1 MKKICVTH
9 GLKIMFQFRTWVL
22 SGDYIFKRSLCANKA
37 SKSFKW
43 KSLWCC
49 SWFKKNSKTFGKSYS
64 LELSGEN
71 GLALYIPEGFAHGFQ
86 ALEDKTVLSYKCSRL
101 YNPQSESGILWND
114 PILNIDWPLR
124 SNAICSLKDQKLL
137 SMKEFWSEGFYH
149 RGIELYGLSYRS
161 SFLWIEHQKHFSFW
175 RFDKKAVWL
184 FSSRKTK
191 ARLFLCSKLDW
202 RSAFWVKK
210 I

>member
-1 MKKICVTH
+1 MEILATPLEGVFVLKAKIFKDDRGFFFEAYKEPFFNEKNMCNSWAQDNVSVSH
-9 GLKIMFQFRTWVL
+9 MGVVRGLHFQKDPFAQIKLVRVL
-22 SGDYIFKRSLCANKA
+22 SGRAFDVAVDLR
-37 SKSFKW
+37 
-43 KSLWCC
+43 
-49 SWFKKNSKTFGKSYS
+49 KNSKTFGKSYS

-137 SMKEFWSEGFYH
+137 SMKEF
-149 RGIELYGLSYRS
+149 
-161 SFLWIEHQKHFSFW
+161 
-175 RFDKKAVWL
+175 
-184 FSSRKTK
+184 
-191 ARLFLCSKLDW
+191 
-202 RSAFWVKK
+202 
-210 I
+210 